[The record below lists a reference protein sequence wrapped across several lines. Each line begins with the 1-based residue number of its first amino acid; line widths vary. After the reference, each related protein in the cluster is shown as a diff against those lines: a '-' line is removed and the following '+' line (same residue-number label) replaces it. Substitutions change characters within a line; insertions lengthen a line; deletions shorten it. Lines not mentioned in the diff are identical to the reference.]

1 MKWKHY
7 YLAVGVVALL
17 LVTLLRTRAV
27 PATEVPPQVSNYG
40 YMQAS
45 CGGKTAVLPLRATS
59 VRAEVVGM
67 MSSVSVTQ
75 HFHNPSKKP
84 IEAIYVFPLPQHA
97 AVHAMT
103 MHVGQRVITAT
114 IRKRDEARALYERA
128 KKQGKTASLLEQER
142 PNVFTQSVAN
152 IMPGD
157 QIHVEVRY
165 VEELAPR
172 DGEYEFVFPMVVGPR
187 YMGEGASRGKSGSG
201 WAEDTERVKDASRIS
216 PPVLQPGTR
225 PGNDIS
231 VSLRLSAGVP
241 IADLRSVTHRVQLQR
256 PASDLAVLDLA
267 RGDRIPNRDFVVRY
281 RLTGATP
288 AVSFLANRDAQ
299 GRGHFLLMVQPQR
312 QVAKAAVASREYV
325 FVVDNSGSMDGTP
338 VAQVKKAMQRCLTSL
353 GASDTFQ
360 IIRFA
365 NSAER
370 FAAAPVAP
378 TAGNIA
384 KGLAFVDTMAGN
396 GGTEFL
402 PALEL
407 AVKAP
412 RDPKRSRIIAFMTDG
427 FIGYESQ
434 VMRYLRDNLGQAN
447 LFAFGVGSSV
457 NRYLIDGMARI
468 GHGEPFVILGRDKED
483 EVIKRFFEM
492 VSRPALTGITVD
504 WGSLAVS
511 DVTPRRPPDLFADRP
526 ITLAGRFSAGGSGTV
541 TIRGFLAGAP
551 FEQKVPVALPAAV
564 ASSASP
570 SLSYLWARRTI
581 GELMDRHDTEEEMR
595 PAIQR
600 RVTELALQYSL
611 MSKWTSFVAVDR
623 VVRNA
628 GGDQDATAVPTP
640 LPEGVSAK
648 AAPAAAYA
656 AAELSQDQFVPGDP
670 EVIIR
675 APEDATAV
683 TLIFPTGE
691 LKPCLKHP
699 VTGTWSASFLIPE
712 ETPDGIYTIRVLI
725 TLPTGGQVTR
735 TVRYQVDG
743 TAPRV
748 RLEVLASTVK
758 PGEEVELTLR
768 PETLGT
774 YPPVAPASDESDIGD
789 PTFAA
794 RVVQE
799 VKTVQALLPE
809 GKTVE
814 MTRQADGS
822 YSLIFSAPERAGRY
836 EIAVVARDAAR
847 NKTRL
852 TAWISVAR

>member
-7 YLAVGVVALL
+7 YLVVGVAALL
-17 LVTLLRTRAV
+17 FATLVRTRAV
-27 PATEVPPQVSNYG
+27 PATEAPPQVSGYG
-40 YMQAS
+40 YMQTGRA
-45 CGGKTAVLPLRATS
+45 GKTAVLPLRATS
-59 VRAEVVGM
+59 VKAEVVGM

-103 MHVGQRVITAT
+103 MRIGQRVITAT
-114 IRKRDEARALYERA
+114 IRKRSEAREVYERA

-142 PNVFTQSVAN
+142 ANVFTQSVAN

-157 QIHVEVRY
+157 QIHVELRY

-187 YMGEGASRGKSGSG
+187 YMGEGASLGKRGSG
-201 WAEDTERVKDASRIS
+201 WADDTERVKDASRIS

-231 VSLRLSAGVP
+231 VSLRLATGVP
-241 IADLRSVTHRVQLQR
+241 ISDLRSVTHRVQLQR
-256 PASDLAVLDLA
+256 PASDLAILDLD

-281 RLTGATP
+281 RLTGAKP

-312 QVAKAAVASREYV
+312 QVAKAAVAPREYV

-338 VAQVKKAMQRCLTSL
+338 IAQVKKAMQRCLTSL
-353 GASDTFQ
+353 GSGDTFQ
-360 IIRFA
+360 IIRFS

-370 FAAAPVAP
+370 FAAAPLAP
-378 TAGNIA
+378 TTSNIT
-384 KGLAFVDTMAGN
+384 KGLAFIDTMAGN

-427 FIGYESQ
+427 YIGYESQ

-447 LFAFGVGSSV
+447 LFSFGVGTSV

-468 GHGEPFVILGRDKED
+468 GHGEPFVILGREKED
-483 EVIKRFFEM
+483 VEIKRFFEM
-492 VSRPALTGITVD
+492 VSRPALTGISVD
-504 WGSLAVS
+504 WGSLSVS
-511 DVTPRRPPDLFADRP
+511 DVTPRHVPDLFADRP
-526 ITLAGRFSAGGSGTV
+526 ITLAGRFGAAGRDTV
-541 TIRGFLAGAP
+541 TVRGFLAGAP
-551 FEQKVPVALPAAV
+551 FEQKVVIALPATG
-564 ASSASP
+564 ASSTSP
-570 SLSYLWARRTI
+570 ALSYLWARRTI

-600 RVTELALQYSL
+600 RVTELALQYNL
-611 MSKWTSFVAVDR
+611 MSKWTSFVAVDH

-628 GGDQDATAVPTP
+628 GGDQDTTAVPVP

-656 AAELSQDQFVPGDP
+656 AATLSQDQFVPGDP
-670 EVIIR
+670 EVIIS
-675 APEDATAV
+675 APEGTTAV

-691 LKPCLKHP
+691 LKPCTRHP
-699 VTGTWSASFLIPE
+699 VTGKWSASFLIPE
-712 ETPDGIYTIRVLI
+712 NTPDGVYTIRVLI
-725 TLPTGGQVTR
+725 TLQTGGQVTR

-748 RLEVLASTVK
+748 RLEILSSTVK

-768 PETLGT
+768 PETLGS
-774 YPPVAPASDESDIGD
+774 YPPVALSSDERDIGD

-799 VKTVQALLPE
+799 IKTVQALLPE
-809 GKTVE
+809 GKAVE
-814 MTRQADGS
+814 MTRRPDGS
-822 YSLIFSAPERAGRY
+822 YSLIFSAPEREGRY
-836 EIAVVARDAAR
+836 EIAVVARDPAR

-852 TAWISVAR
+852 TTWITVAR